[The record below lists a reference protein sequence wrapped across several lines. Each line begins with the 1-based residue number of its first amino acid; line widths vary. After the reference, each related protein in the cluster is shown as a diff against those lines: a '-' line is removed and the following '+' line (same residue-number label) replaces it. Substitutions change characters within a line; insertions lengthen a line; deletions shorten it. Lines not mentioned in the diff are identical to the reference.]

1 MRTASPP
8 RAAAGKGVSGR
19 KAMRSGAQ
27 HPCHSEHGGTLPRD
41 RREGEALTA
50 KEPREARPSSV
61 NARIYT
67 QAIVDSGPF

>member
-1 MRTASPP
+1 MPMASPP

-19 KAMRSGAQ
+19 KAMRSAAQ
-27 HPCHSEHGGTLPRD
+27 HPCQSEHGGTLPVI
-41 RREGEALTA
+41 GERAKPSQA

-67 QAIVDSGPF
+67 QVIVDSGPF

>member
-1 MRTASPP
+1 MPPASPP
-8 RAAAGKGVSGR
+8 RTAAGKGVSGR

-27 HPCHSEHGGTLPRD
+27 HPCHSEHGGTLPMT
-41 RREGEALTA
+41 GERAKPSQA